1 MVAQAKGTTEI
12 KRVNLQG
19 KPFKESV
26 SHSAKEREAANSKV
40 LFLEA
45 WVPPPPPLSEDSR

>member
-45 WVPPPPPLSEDSR
+45 WVPPPPTVK